1 MKTRPSISLI
11 FIIVSLIILIILICI
26 LYISVPPPPDIQQKT
41 PKAEVTIEKD
51 IDNDY
56 IITIKSID
64 FKVPSNEVTFHIF
77 TNIGGSVP
85 NIESNISDGYKKCI
99 IVNIEPKDNRRN
111 ITYYDNDL
119 DENLSKG
126 DYFILETDW
135 DGPDNDG
142 NGDENFSND
151 GPIGIGQN
159 FRLIH
164 LPSGWAITT
173 VIFE

>member
-11 FIIVSLIILIILICI
+11 FIIVSLFILIILSI
-26 LYISVPPPPDIQQKT
+26 LYVWVPPPPDIQLKT

-56 IITIKSID
+56 IVTIKSID

-77 TNIGGSVP
+77 TNIGTSVP
-85 NIESNISDGYKKCI
+85 NVESNISDIYKKYL

-111 ITYYDNDL
+111 ITYYDNDI

-126 DYFILETDW
+126 DYFVLETDW
-135 DGPDNDG
+135 DGLNNDG
-142 NGDENFSND
+142 NGDGNFSND
-151 GPIGIGQN
+151 GPIGIGQI
-159 FRLIH
+159 FQLLYPR
-164 LPSGWAITT
+164 SGWAITR
-173 VIFE
+173 VVFE

>member
-1 MKTRPSISLI
+1 MMN
-11 FIIVSLIILIILICI
+11 
-26 LYISVPPPPDIQQKT
+26 PPPPDIQKKF

-64 FKVPSNEVTFHIF
+64 FKVPSNEVTFLIF
-77 TNIGGSVP
+77 TNIGGIVP
-85 NIESNISDGYKKCI
+85 NVESNISDGHKKYL
-99 IVNIEPKDNRRN
+99 IVNIEPKANRRN

-126 DYFILETDW
+126 DYFVLETDW
-135 DGPDNDG
+135 DGLDNDG
-142 NGDENFSND
+142 NGDGNFSND

-159 FRLIH
+159 FRLIY
-164 LPSGWAITT
+164 LPSGWAIIT
-173 VIFE
+173 VVFE